1 MRRGRPYLLG
11 MPPRTS
17 PREAFSQEYEAHLL
31 RLQPEAAKLIK
42 KQHVVSQV
50 LLKRF
55 AGQDKN
61 GGAVLVPFDLE
72 NGRELKQTG
81 TAGCAWIPHFV
92 PYASKSAEELWQAVE
107 GKIGAAID
115 NIERGR
121 FDLNIASTIKDA
133 IALHL
138 VRSIRYMQIHT
149 NSTKLTPSRVLAKA
163 LREQYPALLRE
174 YVKRHGHTPSPED
187 LIHFGDKLVTEQ
199 AEERFDGSHTRVM
212 IEHTFD
218 SAKRLMSGHAVQI
231 WRTPPGAE
239 LLISDSPAFTMRYS
253 ADRRVVRPNVA
264 IGDAHAIVMPL
275 GRTTLACTGPKKKR
289 AILTTEQVDFFNST
303 LIRNADRFVYY
314 HPESQ
319 LKSFV
324 SRTQSTLRPA
334 G

>member
-1 MRRGRPYLLG
+1 
-11 MPPRTS
+11 MPPSTS
-17 PREAFSQEYEAHLL
+17 PREAFSQEYEALLL
-31 RLQPEAAKLIK
+31 RLQPEAGELIK
-42 KQHVVSQV
+42 KQHIVSQV
-50 LLKRF
+50 LLRRF

-61 GGAVLVPFDLE
+61 GGAVLVPFDVK

-92 PYASKSAEELWQAVE
+92 PYASKSAEELWQVVE
-107 GKIGAAID
+107 DKIGAAID
-115 NIERGR
+115 TIERGR
-121 FDLNIASTIKDA
+121 LDLNTSTTIKDA

-138 VRSIRYMQIHT
+138 VRSIRYMQVHT
-149 NSTKLTPSRVLAKA
+149 DSTKLTPIRVLEKA
-163 LREQYPALLRE
+163 LREQYSALQRE
-174 YVKRHGHTPSPED
+174 YIKRHGHAPSPAD
-187 LIHFGDKLVTEQ
+187 LIHFAGKLVTEQ

-218 SAKRLMSGHAVQI
+218 SAKRMMSGHAVQI

-253 ADRRVVRPNVA
+253 ADRRTVRPNVA

-289 AILTTEQVDFFNST
+289 AILTAEQVDFFNST
-303 LIRNADRFVYY
+303 LIQNADRFVYY

-319 LKSFV
+319 LKSFI
-324 SRTQSTLRPA
+324 SRTQSNLRPT
-334 G
+334 GSGQ